1 MTAIMIKGSGDDSTM
16 SQASGHD
23 GTMIQEFGDD
33 SNHDSRVPMM
43 AQ

>member
-1 MTAIMIKGSGDDSTM
+1 MTAVMIQGSGDDSTM
-16 SQASGHD
+16 IQASGDD